1 MHQHRDNENA
11 NENEIGLSPI
21 IDSLPPNPDKK
32 SLREELE
39 EVAVSDAHGDRE
51 EEGTGAPLSKSPS
64 RVSVFTSKAR
74 LIGLVLTLTGASFLN
89 VSQVRSHV
97 LFSRI
102 CIFSFSITYL
112 IHLTLSTLQ
121 TSDQLT

>member
-1 MHQHRDNENA
+1 MHRHRDNENEEQNE

-39 EVAVSDAHGDRE
+39 EVAVSATHGGDRE
-51 EEGTGAPLSKSPS
+51 DGTGAALSKTQS
-64 RVSVFTSKAR
+64 RVSVFASKAR

-89 VSQVRSHV
+89 VS
-97 LFSRI
+97 
-102 CIFSFSITYL
+102 
-112 IHLTLSTLQ
+112 
-121 TSDQLT
+121 